1 MKPEKMQE
9 IIDKKANGY
18 EDIKPKG
25 VSSLTESIHVFTKL
39 VTIVVIL
46 AFVAVCIYMIFLM
59 MPRIILFTGTDKE
72 KFIKELEA
80 RYHRNFEIVQDNTVS
95 RRGTGTY
102 ILRTTKEPI
111 IEFNAEKEIE
121 GNYKTDFEE
130 NLIKYYYE
138 NPEYKGF
145 FEGTKLETGFTESVM
160 NKGFYFLTCKIYID
174 IDNYS
179 QIEETTKKAMK
190 IMQLYR
196 IQISNFGN
204 TPKIRKGD
212 YVSSVYY
219 DSENSEEQQIYE
231 EEYEYYWY
239 AQTNNKDLSDI
250 PTEDIENFKTPK
262 ELTIFIDGKQAKGR
276 DKIGEENLPAKALFN
291 KQTRE
296 YSVNVVEIVTNTEQV
311 KLLNDKINTN
321 LKFKYNGKEYEIQ
334 YKDNEVHGNKLPPT
348 ITINEL
354 QEIFGARIQYYYTKA
369 RVEIWF
375 DN

>member
-1 MKPEKMQE
+1 MKPEKMKE

-18 EDIKPKG
+18 EDIKPESVSNLTKG
-25 VSSLTESIHVFTKL
+25 MHVFTKL

-46 AFVAVCIYMIFLM
+46 AFIAICIYMIFLM
-59 MPRIILFTGTDKE
+59 IPRIMLFTGTDKN
-72 KFIKELEA
+72 KFLSELED
-80 RYHRNFEIVQDNTVS
+80 RYHRKFEIVQDNTVS

-102 ILRTTKEPI
+102 VLRTTTEPI

-130 NLIKYYYE
+130 NLVKYYYE
-138 NPEYKGF
+138 NPEYKEF
-145 FEGTKLETGFTESVM
+145 FEGTKIETGFDESVM
-160 NKGFYFLTCKIYID
+160 NKGFYFLTCKVYID

-179 QIEETTKKAMK
+179 QIAEATKKAMK

-219 DSENSEEQQIYE
+219 DPENSEEQQIYE
-231 EEYEYYWY
+231 EQYEYYWY
-239 AQTNNKDLSDI
+239 LKTNNKDLSEI
-250 PTEDIENFKTPK
+250 PTDDMENFETPK
-262 ELTIFIDGKQAKGR
+262 ELTVYVDGKQATGR
-276 DKIGEENLPAKALFN
+276 DEIGGVKQPAKAVFN

-296 YSVNVVEIVTNTEQV
+296 YSVSLVEIVTNTDQV
-311 KLLNDKINTN
+311 ILLNNNLTTD
-321 LKFKYNGKEYEIQ
+321 LKFDYNGKAYEIQ
-334 YKDNEVHGNKLPPT
+334 YRDNEVHNNKLPAT
-348 ITINEL
+348 ITIDEL
-354 QEIFGARIQYYYTKA
+354 QETLGVRVEYYYTKA

-375 DN
+375 